1 MENLDEN
8 TARYLIAEARV
19 KKLKGL
25 YIHAV
30 VYVLVNLFIIAGNV
44 QSGLLL
50 TDMKNYWTSIFWGI
64 GLLAHATSVFLPSV
78 FFGRNWEERKI
89 RELMEKQRTFNT
101 KS

>member
-8 TARYLIAEARV
+8 TACYLIPEARV
-19 KKLKGL
+19 KKLKAL

-64 GLLAHATSVFLPSV
+64 GLLAHAASVFLPNV
-78 FFGRNWEERKI
+78 FFWQQLGRKKNLRINGKAAY
-89 RELMEKQRTFNT
+89 F
-101 KS
+101 

>member
-19 KKLKGL
+19 KKLKAL

-50 TDMKNYWTSIFWGI
+50 TDMKNYWTPIFWGI
-64 GLLAHATSVFLPSV
+64 GLLVHTISV
-78 FFGRNWEERKI
+78 FFTKCVFWQQLGRKKNSRI
-89 RELMEKQRTFNT
+89 NEKATYF
-101 KS
+101 